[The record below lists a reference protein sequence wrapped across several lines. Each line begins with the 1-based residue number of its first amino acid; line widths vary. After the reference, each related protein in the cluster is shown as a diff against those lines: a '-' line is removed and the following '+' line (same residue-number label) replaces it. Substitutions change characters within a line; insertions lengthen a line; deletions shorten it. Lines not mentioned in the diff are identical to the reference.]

1 MAKIKKSVWLPICL
15 LIYTGIMTLL
25 FAKDWIDNGHALRFY
40 LILSAELVI
49 IILLTIF
56 LRKRERID

>member
-1 MAKIKKSVWLPICL
+1 MIKIKKSVWLPVGL

-25 FAKDWIDNGHALRFY
+25 FAKDWIVTGHALRIY

-56 LRKRERID
+56 LRKRERMD